1 MPEPVTVTVEV
12 ARPRQ
17 EVFDF
22 VDVLANREG
31 WMDHLYKHWTFEGP
45 TRGVGGIAK
54 AQVDAPSARERV
66 TLEVVEATAPE
77 RIVEEVE
84 SAHGKRKTRSTYR
97 FVEVGDGQT
106 RIEFQFE
113 WLETPRSE
121 RIAGPV
127 SRAFMGRAQSKSLKK
142 LAAQLEKG

>member
-17 EVFDF
+17 EVFDH

-31 WMDHLYKHWTFEGP
+31 WMDHLYKNWTFEGP
-45 TRGVGGIAK
+45 RRGVGGIAK

-66 TLEVVEATAPE
+66 TLEVVEASAPE

-97 FVEVGDGQT
+97 FVEVGDRQT

-113 WLETPRSE
+113 WLKTPRSE
-121 RIAGPV
+121 RIASPV
-127 SRAFMGRAQSKSLKK
+127 SRAFMGRAQGKSLKK

>member
-1 MPEPVTVTVEV
+1 MPEPVTVNVEV

-17 EVFDF
+17 EVFDH

-31 WMDHLYKHWTFEGP
+31 WMDHLYKNWTFEGP
-45 TRGVGGIAK
+45 RRGVGGIAK

-66 TLEVVEATAPE
+66 TLEVVEASAPE

-97 FVEVGDGQT
+97 FVEVGDRQT

-113 WLETPRSE
+113 WLKTPRSE
-121 RIAGPV
+121 RIASPV
-127 SRAFMGRAQSKSLKK
+127 SRAFMGRAQGKSLKK

>member
-1 MPEPVTVTVEV
+1 MKPVTVTLEI

-17 EVFDF
+17 EVFDH

-45 TRGVGGIAK
+45 RRGIGGIAK

-66 TLEVVEATAPE
+66 TLTVVEATAPE

-84 SAHGKRKTRSTYR
+84 SAHGKRQTRSTYR
-97 FVEVGDGQT
+97 FAEAGTGGT
-106 RIEFQFE
+106 RIDFEFE
-113 WLETPRSE
+113 WLKVPRSE
-121 RIAGPV
+121 RMAPPFAH
-127 SRAFMGRAQSKSLKK
+127 AFMKRAQGKSLKK
-142 LAAQLEKG
+142 LAAELEKG